1 MRLEETLGLSYQ
13 IKLAEHFMRLRIDEV
28 LAPMGLSHAQ
38 YTVLS
43 CLESEKMLT
52 NAGLARKCS
61 VTPQTMIRILQ
72 NLERDGFVKKS
83 AQADHGLKIDL
94 QLTGKGLKTICK
106 AHVAVDAVER
116 QAAASLRPKE
126 VEALMKFLESCT
138 ESLRQAMVES
148 KSAKAE

>member
-13 IKLAEHFMRLRIDEV
+13 LKIAEHLMRQKIDEI
-28 LAPMGLSHAQ
+28 LAPLGLSHAQ

-43 CLESEKMLT
+43 CLESEIQLT

-61 VTPQTMIRILQ
+61 VTPQTMIRLLK

-94 QLTGKGLKTICK
+94 KLSAKGLKTVCK
-106 AHVAVDAVER
+106 AHMSVDKVER
-116 QAAASLRPKE
+116 KVASTLK
-126 VEALMKFLESCT
+126 VKDQKALM
-138 ESLRQAMVES
+138 ESLKLCIES
-148 KSAKAE
+148 LKK